1 MTMRCVV
8 VAALLSVA
16 SADVYMQNPRGSNNK
31 LNEVSNNVNNA
42 NRLFDSQYVV
52 QSSLSDGHVCFTTLN
67 LLNFTAAPLVPDPP
81 PHTHTPHTHTR
92 TLRAR
97 TLPSLRNNG
106 NAGYHVGG
114 TQKRRG

>member
-52 QSSLSDGHVCFTTLN
+52 QSSLPIGQYALPHLTS
-67 LLNFTAAPLVPDPP
+67 LLHSGP
-81 PHTHTPHTHTR
+81 TR
-92 TLRAR
+92 
-97 TLPSLRNNG
+97 S
-106 NAGYHVGG
+106 
-114 TQKRRG
+114 

>member
-52 QSSLSDGHVCFTTLN
+52 QSSLADWTVCVTTL
-67 LLNFTAAPLVPDPP
+67 T
-81 PHTHTPHTHTR
+81 
-92 TLRAR
+92 
-97 TLPSLRNNG
+97 S
-106 NAGYHVGG
+106 
-114 TQKRRG
+114 